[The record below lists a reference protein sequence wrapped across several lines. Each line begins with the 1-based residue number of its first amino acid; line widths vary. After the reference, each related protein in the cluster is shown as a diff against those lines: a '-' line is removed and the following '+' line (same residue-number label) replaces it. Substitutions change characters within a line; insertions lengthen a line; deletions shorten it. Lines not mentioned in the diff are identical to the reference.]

1 MCIDMPPLP
10 QRRLLFDVKTIHAGT
25 QWYTAGGSTRGE
37 AVRRREARVW
47 PDYQRSARLLDARYS
62 PAGTTPIHDRL
73 TSYTP
78 TRGLVF
84 GAYGGASADVHDLV
98 SLAAS
103 RVAERQW
110 RLAGARSASEYRSFV
125 VTRMRR
131 RLGMAA
137 AQATARHRLA
147 RVPYVGV
154 PRALVVARPPRVAR
168 ARGRDELD
176 DPRAF
181 YAYQAGGPMLRG

>member
-1 MCIDMPPLP
+1 M
-10 QRRLLFDVKTIHAGT
+10 
-25 QWYTAGGSTRGE
+25 
-37 AVRRREARVW
+37 W

-137 AQATARHRLA
+137 AQATGWHACRTSAYRVRWSSLAHRVS
-147 RVPYVGV
+147 RV
-154 PRALVVARPPRVAR
+154 RVAATSSTTLAPSTPTR
-168 ARGRDELD
+168 REGRCSVAE
-176 DPRAF
+176 R
-181 YAYQAGGPMLRG
+181 AGGARRVCGEVRR